1 MFVFNPQRAA
11 KSRSFDRASSPPLAS
26 AVKSTS
32 ESVRGAGFARLSSC
46 FCSSC
51 VSSFSIMASPSP
63 PPPSVPRTSSLF
75 KGVYL
80 GINLRP
86 EWRQNA
92 PSRPGSASIR
102 QPAAPRQ
109 RGARGRVGIM
119 CSGVKLRAELLF
131 STKTIISTFP
141 TIILIPRP
149 ITAITSCDNP
159 AINNLCRLC
168 CFCCSFV
175 L

>member
-1 MFVFNPQRAA
+1 M
-11 KSRSFDRASSPPLAS
+11 
-26 AVKSTS
+26 
-32 ESVRGAGFARLSSC
+32 SSC

-51 VSSFSIMASPSP
+51 VSSFSIMASPFT
-63 PPPSVPRTSSLF
+63 PPPSVPRTSSLI

-86 EWRQNA
+86 ERRQNA
-92 PSRPGSASIR
+92 PSRPAQQASDS
-102 QPAAPRQ
+102 PRQ
-109 RGARGRVGIM
+109 HGARGRVGIM

-149 ITAITSCDNP
+149 ITAVLPHVIILPLITFADFVAS
-159 AINNLCRLC
+159 AAHLC
-168 CFCCSFV
+168 CETILSSGCFGGV
-175 L
+175 QMETPAL

>member
-1 MFVFNPQRAA
+1 M
-11 KSRSFDRASSPPLAS
+11 
-26 AVKSTS
+26 
-32 ESVRGAGFARLSSC
+32 SSC

-51 VSSFSIMASPSP
+51 VSSFSIMASPFT
-63 PPPSVPRTSSLF
+63 PPPSVPRTSSLI

-86 EWRQNA
+86 ERRQNS

-102 QPAAPRQ
+102 QPEAPRQ
-109 RGARGRVGIM
+109 HGARGRVGIM
-119 CSGVKLRAELLF
+119 CSGVNLRAELLF

-149 ITAITSCDNP
+149 ITAVLPHVIILPLITFADFVAS
-159 AINNLCRLC
+159 AAHLC
-168 CFCCSFV
+168 CETILSSGCFGGGGGTDGNAGALTFSMFT
-175 L
+175 LS